1 MEKMPNASVILTPSE
16 GSARPTRADDA
27 YALIRS
33 EILRGN
39 LAPGIRLKIEDLQE
53 RYSYSNTPLREALN
67 RLAGE
72 GLVRA
77 DGRRGFSVSSVSAND
92 FRDLCRFREVLET
105 SAIKASIENGDD
117 DWETEVIASHH
128 RLEIVEKER
137 EQDRQTHAETW
148 TDRHK
153 MFHFALVAACGS
165 QRQLAAWSEMF
176 DQAERYRR
184 ISASR
189 PGKPRNARNEHI
201 QLAKLAVARDEAAID
216 LLREHVVRTERNVLK
231 ILEAQ
236 GGVSDDG

>member
-1 MEKMPNASVILTPSE
+1 MSKMPKSDPIFTPAENAP
-16 GSARPTRADDA
+16 RPTRADDA
-27 YALIRS
+27 YGLIRS

-39 LAPGIRLKIEDLQE
+39 LAPGVRLKIEELQS
-53 RYSYSNTPLREALN
+53 RYEYSNTPLREALN

-72 GLVRA
+72 SLVRA
-77 DGRRGFSVSSVSAND
+77 DGRRGFSVSGVSTDD

-105 SAIKASIENGDD
+105 SAIRASMEQGDD
-117 DWETEVIASHH
+117 DWETEIIASHH

-137 EQDRQTHAETW
+137 DRDRHAHAETW

-153 MFHFALVAACGS
+153 MFHYALISACGS
-165 QRQLAAWSEMF
+165 ARQIASWSEMF

-189 PGKPRNARNEHI
+189 PGKPRNARNEHKE
-201 QLAKLAVARDEAAID
+201 LARLAVARDPAAID
-216 LLREHVVRTERNVLK
+216 LLREHVVRTEKNVLK

-236 GGVSDDG
+236 GGAD